1 MSPAWISN
9 SAPFV
14 QAGGE
19 AVIIWH
25 TQAFRT
31 LAAAHIFCALIT
43 LPSLATPAHAWNGRV
58 LRVLSG
64 ATFVASWKHQ
74 TRIITLY
81 GIASP
86 SPETKPGQKARTF
99 TRTQIKGKRVK
110 INPVTMN
117 SQDRIVAQ
125 VFHNGQNL
133 NELLVRSGYAIV
145 DKKQCRATECL
156 DWLRFE
162 RNAYERH
169 RGVWA
174 DITKIPSHINQHGRT
189 KFYRSQP
196 Q

>member
-1 MSPAWISN
+1 MSPTWISY
-9 SAPFV
+9 SVPFV
-14 QAGGE
+14 HAGAD
-19 AVIIWH
+19 AVIIRYKK
-25 TQAFRT
+25 AFRAV
-31 LAAAHIFCALIT
+31 AATHIFCALSM
-43 LPSLATPAHAWNGRV
+43 LPSLVAPAHAWNGRV

-74 TRIITLY
+74 TRTITLY

-117 SQDRIVAQ
+117 SQDQVVAQ

-145 DKKQCRATECL
+145 DKKKCRAADCL
-156 DWLRFE
+156 DWLQFE

-169 RGVWA
+169 RGIWA
-174 DITKIPSHINQHGRT
+174 DSTKISSPIHKWKKR
-189 KFYRSQP
+189 
-196 Q
+196 